1 MNNNLLLL
9 AQKWLTELG
18 IRTEVAQTY
27 LKINRSDVQN
37 CGLFDI
43 TYMSGLSSFLKE
55 LKDGVGSNKLYF
67 EDEDET
73 NIHLNSF

>member
-27 LKINRSDVQN
+27 LKINRSDVR
-37 CGLFDI
+37 
-43 TYMSGLSSFLKE
+43 
-55 LKDGVGSNKLYF
+55 KLWTF
-67 EDEDET
+67 
-73 NIHLNSF
+73 